1 MSSLRDFA
9 DYVSDGVQGAAQA
22 VTETASAAV
31 ETVTETASAGVEAA
45 QGAAS
50 ETSSA
55 VQETAS
61 EAYQGVQETASDAY
75 QGVQETASEAYQGV
89 QETASEAYQGVQE
102 TASEAYQGVQET
114 ASEAYEGAQGAVDY
128 VGGAVATAGESGSP
142 FVNSVGN
149 PDDPSLWDQA
159 KGAVSGAVD
168 AVEDAGA
175 AALADL
181 KAADKEVME
190 VTGMKPPSEKSTW
203 ENIKDGFDPRNAV
216 NALVNVANKAE
227 EAVVT
232 NAVDYA
238 TEQGVISQETGQTI
252 KNVEQVAQGVRQGV
266 GDLVGG
272 ALNTA
277 ANPLTSGA
285 ELIGGKAVKGYE
297 EGGGGVTGVLNAAN
311 ELSPWNLMNP
321 VKDGVESVVK
331 AYEAAEQGNY
341 KEAGRQ
347 GTHAV
352 ADAAAVAGAVEG
364 GVEPVEPTE
373 VTEPAGATEPVEPAP
388 KVRVGDDVIDE
399 TNAAER
405 EAAEREQAE
414 REAAEDEEGNPDAQI
429 DRRGRGGRG
438 RFGRDPNAA
447 QDQLESIEHAQRVHR
462 RAGRPSKINETT
474 KSRQRLKDNLK
485 NRSSS
490 EEDEG

>member
-1 MSSLRDFA
+1 
-9 DYVSDGVQGAAQA
+9 
-22 VTETASAAV
+22 
-31 ETVTETASAGVEAA
+31 
-45 QGAAS
+45 
-50 ETSSA
+50 

-61 EAYQGVQETASDAY
+61 DAYQGVQETASDAY
-75 QGVQETASEAYQGV
+75 QGVQETASDAYQGV
-89 QETASEAYQGVQE
+89 QETASDAYQGVQE
-102 TASEAYQGVQET
+102 VASEAYEGVQGAADYVEGAASQAYDSVQATASQAYDSVQET
-114 ASEAYEGAQGAVDY
+114 ASEAYEGAQGAADY
-128 VGGAVATAGESGSP
+128 VEGAVASASESGSP

-149 PDDPSLWDQA
+149 PDDPSPWDQA
-159 KGAVSGAVD
+159 KGAVSGAAD

-181 KAADKEVME
+181 RAADKEVME

-203 ENIKDGFDPRNAV
+203 DNIKDAYDPRNAV

-331 AYEAAEQGNY
+331 AVQAGAQGNY

-352 ADAAAVAGAVEG
+352 ADAAAVFGAVGEGGAGAG
-364 GVEPVEPTE
+364 EPVE
-373 VTEPAGATEPVEPAP
+373 VTEPVEATKPVEPAQN
-388 KVRVGDDVIDE
+388 VRVADEVVDE

-405 EAAEREQAE
+405 EAAERERAEREQAE
-414 REAAEDEEGNPDAQI
+414 REAAEDEEENPDAQI
-429 DRRGRGGRG
+429 DRGGRGGRG
-438 RFGRDPNAA
+438 RFGRDPDAA
-447 QDQLESIEHAQRVHR
+447 QDQLESIEHADRVHKQ
-462 RAGRPSKINETT
+462 AGRPSKIHSKA
-474 KSRQRLKDNLK
+474 KSQQRLKHDLK
-485 NRSSS
+485 NRRSS